1 MSEERLEKMR
11 AALDKPQVLLQK
23 YNILRTRHAGKWIC
37 AFEGHEDVAFYD
49 VLFDKVGVQFN
60 HVPFVCLG
68 KDYVLQLRQVLSRN
82 TSQDSQLV
90 RYFVDRDFD
99 GLKGHEPGEDV
110 YVTPCYSFENLL
122 VNVTVLKK
130 LMQSEFRCNAEDAAE
145 DIEKIENLFAERL
158 SEFIS
163 SIRQANFLLHA
174 ARSQGIKLNNADNEL
189 SKYVRISLSCVKSN
203 GTQAEV
209 AKLLGY
215 ATEPDESMLA
225 ASKPAFDKLDPQLDW
240 RGKFIFAFFRKFLA
254 LLKDD
259 RGGRSPKYFNSRA
272 NMDFNSNG
280 DIIRSLASM
289 ITVPD
294 CLRNFI
300 SRMVVSQS
308 T

>member
-1 MSEERLEKMR
+1 MSEERIAKLR
-11 AALDKPQVLLQK
+11 AGRDTPQVQLQK
-23 YNILRTRHAGKWIC
+23 YNIFRTKHAGKWIC

-49 VLFDKVGVQFN
+49 VMFDKVGAQLN
-60 HVPFVCLG
+60 HEPFVCRG

-99 GLKGHEPGEDV
+99 GLKGHELGDDV

-122 VNVTVLKK
+122 VTNAVLKK

-163 SIRQANFLLHA
+163 CIRHANFLLHA
-174 ARSQGIKLNNADNEL
+174 ARTQGIKLNNVDNALGQYVCITLTCVE
-189 SKYVRISLSCVKSN
+189 SKA
-203 GTQAEV
+203 TQAKV
-209 AKLLGY
+209 AELLGY
-215 ATEPDESMLA
+215 ATEPNESMLA
-225 ASKPAFDKLDPQLDW
+225 ASKPAFDKLDPQSDW

-254 LLKDD
+254 LLKED
-259 RGGRSPKYFNSRA
+259 RGGKQPQYFKQRA
-272 NMDFNSNG
+272 NMNFDPSG

-289 ITVPD
+289 IPVRD